1 MPIQPK
7 ITQIK
12 KNLEEYLKL
21 KHEVLSFSGP
31 NILAF
36 PNYSPVEISTIVE
49 DTNRILKYVN
59 DNPEILES
67 LNFTY
72 LNSFDTQLNNLTAQ
86 LNQIEGLTKEQL
98 RNQHHNPLN
107 QIEALNNTL
116 RQSGIYSILSPSIDI
131 PKIENDLNQL
141 KGQADVI
148 VKEAKEN
155 ADIIR
160 GLIPDAT
167 ATSLSV
173 AIDER
178 AKQLTKRVN
187 IWLGVVI
194 VVLIASSIFSWNF
207 LNSNGKD
214 KTIKSETLR
223 PTFNTQTSDS
233 LTIDSL
239 SIKNENFTQNIDSED
254 PSELVSIEES
264 ESLIY
269 WIKRI
274 VVFLPIFYLIVFCIR
289 QYNKERKLLEIYIH
303 KKTIGQTLPAYMKQ
317 AKKEDVMDEILLRG
331 SSMIFT
337 LPENPDSPIQGS
349 DGIAMNELKSFLDI
363 KDKLK

>member
-1 MPIQPK
+1 MSLKPK

-12 KNLEEYLKL
+12 KNVKEYLKL
-21 KHEVLSFSGP
+21 KHEVLSFSAP
-31 NILAF
+31 NIQAF
-36 PNYSPVEISTIVE
+36 PNYNPDEISAIVE
-49 DTNRILKYVN
+49 DTNRILNYV
-59 DNPEILES
+59 DENPEILEK

-72 LNSFDTQLNNLTAQ
+72 LNSFDTHLKNLTAQ
-86 LNQIEGLTKEQL
+86 LKQIEGLTKEQL

-116 RQSGIYSILSPSIDI
+116 RQSGVYSILSPSIDI

-141 KGQADVI
+141 KGEADVI
-148 VKEAKEN
+148 VKEAKDN

-207 LNSNGKD
+207 LDSNGKD
-214 KTIKSETLR
+214 DAIK
-223 PTFNTQTSDS
+223 PVTQKPIYNKSSDS
-233 LTIDSL
+233 LAIDSL
-239 SIKNENFTQNIDSED
+239 SIKNENFAQNKNSEEL
-254 PSELVSIEES
+254 SELINENES